1 MPPFTLLCTIR
12 FTNQGFSSA
21 ELRFRLPPID
31 FAATC
36 YRPHFV
42 ADNSGEYLGME
53 FISGEVSAPQQD
65 ALVEVKPLFEMDY
78 SPLLQRGA
86 VFAIMEG
93 GKCVV
98 MGRVEDVQF
107 QAAV

>member
-1 MPPFTLLCTIR
+1 MHHPFHQ
-12 FTNQGFSSA
+12 QGFSSA

-31 FAATC
+31 YAATC

-42 ADNSGEYLGME
+42 ADNSGEYLGVE
-53 FISGEVSAPQQD
+53 FVSGEASAANQD
-65 ALVEVKPLFEMDY
+65 IAVEVKPLFDVDY

-93 GKCVV
+93 GKCVGT
-98 MGRVEDVQF
+98 GRVDKVRF

>member
-1 MPPFTLLCTIR
+1 LHRPLHP
-12 FTNQGFSSA
+12 QGFSSA

-31 FAATC
+31 FATTC

-42 ADNSGEYLGME
+42 ANNSGEYLGVE
-53 FISGEVSAPQQD
+53 FIRGEVSAPQQD
-65 ALVEVKPLFEMDY
+65 ALVVVKPLFEVDY
-78 SPLLQRGA
+78 SPLLRCGA

-93 GKCVV
+93 GKCVG
-98 MGRVEDVQF
+98 MGRVEAVRF

>member
-12 FTNQGFSSA
+12 FTHKT
-21 ELRFRLPPID
+21 FRLPPID
-31 FAATC
+31 YAVTC
-36 YRPHFV
+36 YRPHLV
-42 ADNSGEYLGME
+42 ADNSGEYLGVE

-65 ALVEVKPLFEMDY
+65 ALVEVKPLFEVDY

-86 VFAIMEG
+86 VFAIMEA
-93 GKCVV
+93 GKCVGT
-98 MGRVEDVQF
+98 GRVDKMRF

>member
-12 FTNQGFSSA
+12 FTNKV
-21 ELRFRLPPID
+21 FRLPLID
-31 FAATC
+31 YAATC

-42 ADNSGEYLGME
+42 ADNSGEYLGVE

-65 ALVEVKPLFEMDY
+65 ALVEVKSLFDVDY
-78 SPLLQRGA
+78 SPLLRRGA

-93 GKCVV
+93 GKCVGT
-98 MGRVEDVQF
+98 GRVDEVRF

>member
-65 ALVEVKPLFEMDY
+65 ALVEVDY
-78 SPLLQRGA
+78 SPLLRRGA

>member
-12 FTNQGFSSA
+12 FTHKT
-21 ELRFRLPPID
+21 FRLPPID
-31 FAATC
+31 YAVTC

-42 ADNSGEYLGME
+42 ADNSGEYLGVE

>member
-36 YRPHFV
+36 YRSHFV
-42 ADNSGEYLGME
+42 ADNSGEYLGVE
-53 FISGEVSAPQQD
+53 FIRGEASAANQD
-65 ALVEVKPLFEMDY
+65 IAVEVKPLFDVDY
-78 SPLLQRGA
+78 SPLLRCGA
-86 VFAIMEG
+86 VFAIMEA
-93 GKCVV
+93 GKCVG
-98 MGRVEDVQF
+98 MGRVEAVQF

>member
-12 FTNQGFSSA
+12 FTYKT
-21 ELRFRLPPID
+21 FRLPPID

-42 ADNSGEYLGME
+42 ADNSGEYLGVE
-53 FISGEVSAPQQD
+53 FIRGEASAANQD
-65 ALVEVKPLFEMDY
+65 TQVEVKPLFDVDY
-78 SPLLQRGA
+78 SPLLRRGA
-86 VFAIMEG
+86 EFAIMEA
-93 GKCVV
+93 GKCVGT
-98 MGRVEDVQF
+98 GRVDEVRF

>member
-1 MPPFTLLCTIR
+1 MV
-12 FTNQGFSSA
+12 
-21 ELRFRLPPID
+21 FRLPPID

-42 ADNSGEYLGME
+42 ADNSGEYLGVE

-65 ALVEVKPLFEMDY
+65 ALVVVTPLFDVDY
-78 SPLLQRGA
+78 SPLLRCGA
-86 VFAIMEG
+86 MFAIMEG
-93 GKCVV
+93 GKCVGT
-98 MGRVEDVQF
+98 GRVEAVQF

>member
-1 MPPFTLLCTIR
+1 MHRPLHP
-12 FTNQGFSSA
+12 QGFSSA

-36 YRPHFV
+36 YRPHLV
-42 ADNSGEYLGME
+42 ADNSGEYLGVE

-65 ALVEVKPLFEMDY
+65 ALVAVKPLFDVAY
-78 SPLLQRGA
+78 SPLLRRGA
-86 VFAIMEG
+86 EFAIMEA
-93 GKCVV
+93 GKCVGT
-98 MGRVEDVQF
+98 GRVDEVRF

>member
-1 MPPFTLLCTIR
+1 MHHPFHQ
-12 FTNQGFSSA
+12 QGFSSA

-31 FAATC
+31 YAATC

-42 ADNSGEYLGME
+42 ADNSGEYLDVE
-53 FISGEVSAPQQD
+53 FISGEVSAADQD
-65 ALVEVKPLFEMDY
+65 VVVAVKPLFDVDY

-93 GKCVV
+93 GKCVG
-98 MGRVEDVQF
+98 MGRVDEVRF

>member
-1 MPPFTLLCTIR
+1 MHHPFHP
-12 FTNQGFSSA
+12 QGFSSA

-31 FAATC
+31 FATTC

-42 ADNSGEYLGME
+42 ADNSGEYLGVE
-53 FISGEVSAPQQD
+53 FIRGEASAPQQD
-65 ALVEVKPLFEMDY
+65 ALVVMKPLFEVDY
-78 SPLLQRGA
+78 SPLLRRGA

-93 GKCVV
+93 GKCVGT
-98 MGRVEDVQF
+98 GRVEAVRF